1 MPSLV
6 CQGLKAGEPP
16 GEDGD
21 GDGDEAHHGL
31 HTALAADHH
40 DPGLVT

>member
-21 GDGDEAHHGL
+21 ETHHGL

-40 DPGLVT
+40 DPGLVN